1 MGELVE
7 TQAAAAGVTFH
18 RERAGGTIS
27 FTSEEG
33 VGTTFTIEFR
43 FLLAP
48 ETEKGD
54 NSKDNTMQDF
64 RERSRSVRCID
75 QMQRRFRS

>member
-43 FLLAP
+43 VCVKFLWGQ
-48 ETEKGD
+48 K
-54 NSKDNTMQDF
+54 NK
-64 RERSRSVRCID
+64 
-75 QMQRRFRS
+75 